1 MLLRWRPVR
10 QPVLV
15 GAYGWQ
21 ILSQYRFDGST
32 PTDAGLQRRRTAG
45 SYRCL
50 ERHQAVRRVHHDH
63 AILAARHAL
72 YVQAR
77 ERMARWSRETHNWT
91 PIGAVTVNPE
101 RDSVVAMASAAKDIR
116 PLAA

>member
-50 ERHQAVRRVHHDH
+50 ERHQAVPSGRAGVRD
-63 AILAARHAL
+63 ACTQCETPLTLLLLAPICRSMTPVWRDLAPLRLDGDERH
-72 YVQAR
+72 R
-77 ERMARWSRETHNWT
+77 E
-91 PIGAVTVNPE
+91 
-101 RDSVVAMASAAKDIR
+101 
-116 PLAA
+116 